1 MTRIRQGYDDMAWRS
16 PRQRNTTGQR
26 VTGIEARG
34 GFLDRPVLTVLAVS
48 LVLIAMVFGALLLAV

>member
-1 MTRIRQGYDDMAWRS
+1 MAWRS